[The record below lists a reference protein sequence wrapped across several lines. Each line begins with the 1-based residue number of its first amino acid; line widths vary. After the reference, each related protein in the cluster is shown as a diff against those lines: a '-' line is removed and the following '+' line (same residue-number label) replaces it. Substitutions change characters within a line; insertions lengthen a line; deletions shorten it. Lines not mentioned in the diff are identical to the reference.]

1 MDDHE
6 SPHLSKT
13 LRHVKIKV
21 MIATKLA
28 REFLEEQLCKL
39 IPKRYSQFVWW
50 RRYESRQT
58 LPERSPLYD
67 KIVNGD
73 YEHSDYFYQAEME
86 TYLLQDRI
94 KDIRFYEDQLEHR
107 SLFGARWKR
116 LMDDYA
122 KDEKEILRKM
132 KKDFKGTFGISGDEL
147 ELIMEDFDGTT
158 LDLYTHV
165 KQLTRE
171 RRLRNLQLA

>member
-21 MIATKLA
+21 MIATKLP
-28 REFLEEQLCKL
+28 RKFLEEQLSKL
-39 IPKRYSQFVWW
+39 NKKKYNQFVWW
-50 RRYESRQT
+50 RRYEVRQT
-58 LPERSPLYD
+58 LPDKSPLYN
-67 KIVNGD
+67 KIMNGD

-86 TYLLQDRI
+86 NYLLTDKI
-94 KDIRFYEDQLEHR
+94 KDIKYFEDQLEQR

-132 KKDFKGTFGISGDEL
+132 KRDFKSTFNISPERL

-158 LDLYTHV
+158 IELYDYV
-165 KQLTRE
+165 KKLTKETRIQNIQLI
-171 RRLRNLQLA
+171 